1 MIRILFVD
9 DEPKITEGLQR
20 MLRSMRREW
29 EMTFA
34 SSGPKALEK
43 LAAQPFDVVVSDMR
57 MPGMDGCQL
66 LTEVMQRHPQIIRII
81 LSGYS
86 DKEMVM
92 RSIGLA
98 HHYLS
103 KPCEAETLKE
113 TIKHACDLRDQF
125 DDETLRLLVAR
136 MRSLPNLPPPYFEA
150 VQELH
155 SSNLIEGN
163 NG

>member
-1 MIRILFVD
+1 MKWPRARNRKGWREKMIRILFVD
-9 DEPKITEGLQR
+9 DEPKVTEGLHR

-34 SSGPKALEK
+34 TSGAEALEK
-43 LAAQPFDVVVSDMR
+43 LSAKPFDVVVSDMR

-66 LTEVMQRHPQIIRII
+66 LTEVMRRHPQVVRII

-86 DKEMVM
+86 DKETIM

-103 KPCEAETLKE
+103 KPCDAETLKE
-113 TIKHACDLRDQF
+113 TIRRACDLRDQL
-125 DDETLRLLVAR
+125 E
-136 MRSLPNLPPPYFEA
+136 E
-150 VQELH
+150 E
-155 SSNLIEGN
+155 
-163 NG
+163 